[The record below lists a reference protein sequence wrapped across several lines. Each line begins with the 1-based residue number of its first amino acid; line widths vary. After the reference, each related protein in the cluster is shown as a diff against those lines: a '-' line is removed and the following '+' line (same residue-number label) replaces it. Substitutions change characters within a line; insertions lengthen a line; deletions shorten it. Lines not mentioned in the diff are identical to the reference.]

1 LCPARRLKKSAG
13 MDPHRIEQTTITSTV
28 QRQTP
33 KAEFGDV
40 LSQTV
45 AQAVKVG
52 AGIAGG
58 VMGNPVVS
66 AAVSAVAGITNL
78 ATGSSRSP
86 QSLAQPISGQA
97 NVVGVGTLTSGSGV
111 ASGATGSGNSW
122 DLLAA
127 QQALQSDSQ
136 SFNMQYL
143 ALQDQMQ
150 KESRE
155 FTAVSNIM
163 KVRHDTAK
171 NAISNIH

>member
-1 LCPARRLKKSAG
+1 
-13 MDPHRIEQTTITSTV
+13 MDPHRIEQTSVTSTV

-33 KAEFGDV
+33 KAEFGDI

-66 AAVSAVAGITNL
+66 AAVSAVSGITNL
-78 ATGSSRSP
+78 ATGSTRSP
-86 QSLAQPISGQA
+86 QMLAQPISGQGS
-97 NVVGVGTLTSGSGV
+97 VVPGGTILSGG
-111 ASGATGSGNSW
+111 GTTGSGAAGTTGSGSSW

-163 KVRHDTAK
+163 KVRNDTAK